1 MPTVM
6 YGTKN
11 CPDVRE
17 ARRHISVSGLAVEFR
32 SFDDSVA
39 SLKEFVRLRDS
50 RVEFDEVK
58 KNGSLGIPCF
68 VTEEGKIYFAI
79 EDVL

>member
-1 MPTVM
+1 MPTIM

-17 ARRHISVSGLAVEFR
+17 ALQYIAASGLAVEFR
-32 SFDDSVA
+32 NFDDSVA

-50 RVEFDEVK
+50 RAEFDEAK

-68 VTEEGKIYFAI
+68 VTEEGKIYFEI
-79 EDVL
+79 ESVL

>member
-17 ARRHISVSGLAVEFR
+17 ALRHISASGLAVEFR

-50 RVEFDEVK
+50 RVDFDEVK

-79 EDVL
+79 EDIL